1 MDYQVAIDALE
12 RAGLSA
18 LADRPIPSL
27 SGGERQ
33 LAKVARALA
42 QRPRV
47 LLFDEPTAHLDLNN
61 KGRVLDMIRS
71 MADDGVAVVLTTH
84 DPNAAAAVADHVVLL
99 KEGQTVATGPVDV
112 VLNSENLSQTYEM
125 KVEVTSVQG
134 RPVVLPW

>member
-1 MDYQVAIDALE
+1 
-12 RAGLSA
+12 
-18 LADRPIPSL
+18 
-27 SGGERQ
+27 
-33 LAKVARALA
+33 
-42 QRPRV
+42 
-47 LLFDEPTAHLDLNN
+47 
-61 KGRVLDMIRS
+61 